1 LKLDLS
7 VKLDRR
13 LWGPVTSTRD
23 ERANRE
29 SMDVENSGGKA
40 AAQELQNST
49 LVAQQLFLSE
59 VISTDDWLKRIQS

>member
-1 LKLDLS
+1 
-7 VKLDRR
+7 
-13 LWGPVTSTRD
+13 
-23 ERANRE
+23 
-29 SMDVENSGGKA
+29 MDVENSGGKA